1 MRHARETHDGLSTK
15 YERKTDTGSVDVLLA
30 VVLPFALIILA
41 AMTDSLPVIGDE
53 PQELC
58 QLLMESDC

>member
-1 MRHARETHDGLSTK
+1 MKHEEKGT
-15 YERKTDTGSVDVLLA
+15 YDVMLA
-30 VVLPFALIILA
+30 VLLPFALMVLA

-58 QLLMESDC
+58 HLLMESDC

>member
-1 MRHARETHDGLSTK
+1 MKHAEKGTL
-15 YERKTDTGSVDVLLA
+15 DVMLA